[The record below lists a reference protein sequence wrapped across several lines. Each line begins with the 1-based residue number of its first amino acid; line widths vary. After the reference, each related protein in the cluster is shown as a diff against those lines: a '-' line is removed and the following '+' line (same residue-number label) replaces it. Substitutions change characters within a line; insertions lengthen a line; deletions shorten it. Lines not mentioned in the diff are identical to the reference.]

1 MEGVFKIAVIGIGG
15 ALGAVARHLV
25 NISPAATAFKAFPLA
40 TFLINVSG
48 SFFIGFMTIALA
60 EKFDVGENL
69 RAAVIVGFLGAFT
82 TFSTFEM
89 EIFTLTG
96 EKQVFL
102 GLAYAVLSVIV
113 GFAGVAAGVALA
125 NRL

>member
-1 MEGVFKIAVIGIGG
+1 MESVIKLAMIGVGG

-25 NISPAATAFKAFPLA
+25 NISPAAAILRSFPLA
-40 TFLINVSG
+40 TFLINVTG
-48 SFFIGFMTIALA
+48 SFLIGFLTVALS
-60 EKFDVGENL
+60 EKLEVGENM
-69 RAAVIVGFLGAFT
+69 RAAIIIGFLGAFT

-89 EIFTLTG
+89 EIFNLAG
-96 EKQVFL
+96 ENQAFI

-125 NRL
+125 HRL

>member
-1 MEGVFKIAVIGIGG
+1 MEGVSKIVIIGIGG
-15 ALGAVARHLV
+15 AIGSVARHLV
-25 NISPAATAFKAFPLA
+25 NISPVATIFKSFPLA

-48 SFFIGFMTIALA
+48 SFLIGFLTIALA
-60 EKFDVGENL
+60 QKFDVGENT
-69 RAAVIVGFLGAFT
+69 RAAIIVGFLGAFT

-89 EIFTLTG
+89 EFFTLAG
-96 EKQVFL
+96 DKQAFL
-102 GLAYAVLSVIV
+102 GLAYMLLSVIV